1 MSDEKFILTEEQVQ
15 KYSKILDGAINWKE
29 IFGKVKFLLIF
40 NIDLGKIIENKD
52 HDLWGKL
59 LKLVN
64 SLYAKGK
71 ISDGLA
77 GLITQILAAVDN
89 SDEDSLIACLSS
101 TIAGKINF
109 LDDDTKEEILIKS
122 ALTMLSTLDDD
133 FLDDLNREFEEL
145 EKKAE
150 NSDV

>member
-1 MSDEKFILTEEQVQ
+1 MSEKIILSEGQIQ
-15 KYSKILDGAINWKE
+15 KYAKILDGAINWKKV
-29 IFGKVKFLLIF
+29 FGKVKFLLFF
-40 NIDLGKIIENKD
+40 NIDLGKIVENKD
-52 HDLWGKL
+52 RDLWAKL
-59 LKLVN
+59 LQLVN
-64 SLYAKGK
+64 SLYSKGK

-77 GLITQILAAVDN
+77 ELIIQILTAVDN

-133 FLDDLNREFEEL
+133 FLDDLNREFAEL
-145 EKKAE
+145 ESKADE
-150 NSDV
+150 TSA

>member
-1 MSDEKFILTEEQVQ
+1 MSEKIILSEGQIQ
-15 KYSKILDGAINWKE
+15 KYAKILDGAINWKKV
-29 IFGKVKFLLIF
+29 FGKVKFLLFF
-40 NIDLGKIIENKD
+40 NIDLGKIVENKD
-52 HDLWGKL
+52 RDLWAKL
-59 LKLVN
+59 LQLVN
-64 SLYAKGK
+64 SLYSKGK

-77 GLITQILAAVDN
+77 ELIIQILTAVDN

-133 FLDDLNREFEEL
+133 FLDDLNLEFAEL
-145 EKKAE
+145 ESKADE
-150 NSDV
+150 TSA